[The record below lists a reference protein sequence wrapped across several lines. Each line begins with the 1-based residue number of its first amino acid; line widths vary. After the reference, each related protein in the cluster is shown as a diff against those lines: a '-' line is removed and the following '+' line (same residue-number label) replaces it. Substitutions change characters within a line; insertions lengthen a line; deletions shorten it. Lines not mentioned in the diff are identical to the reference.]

1 VIGHSAPVTTTH
13 IAVVTGGS
21 RGIGRAIV
29 ERLYA
34 DGSRVAT
41 CGRGDRP
48 AYLPEDVLWVRADVA
63 SPDDAERVV
72 THARE
77 RLGPVSLLVNN
88 AGVLV
93 AKSVADSTD
102 EDWDRQI
109 GVNCR
114 GVFNMSR
121 AVLPEMNEHGGVI
134 VNIGS
139 ISGVVAD
146 LSSALYNAS
155 KAFVHALTRSI
166 AIDHGPQVR
175 CNAVLPGWIET
186 DMFDEGFALAGDP
199 AAARR
204 DAISRHAAGR
214 FGQPADIANIVAW
227 LASDEAAW
235 ATGQCFTVDGGL
247 TAASPLRPEAF

>member
-1 VIGHSAPVTTTH
+1 MTTGVA
-13 IAVVTGGS
+13 IVTGGS

-29 ERLYA
+29 ERLHA
-34 DGSRVAT
+34 DGSRVVT
-41 CGRGDRP
+41 CGRGARP
-48 AYLPEDVLWVRADVA
+48 AYLPDAVGWVQADVA
-63 SPDDAERVV
+63 DPADADRVV
-72 THARE
+72 TEAR
-77 RLGPVSLLVNN
+77 RSMGSASLLVNN

-93 AKSVADSTD
+93 AKTVADSTD
-102 EDWDRQI
+102 DDWDLQV

-114 GVFNMSR
+114 GVFNLSR
-121 AVLPEMNEHGGVI
+121 AVLPEMTEHGGVI

-175 CNAVLPGWIET
+175 CNAVLPGWVET
-186 DMFDEGFALAGDP
+186 GMAVEGFDLADDP
-199 AAARR
+199 EAARA
-204 DAISRHAAGR
+204 DAVRRHPLGR
-214 FGQPADIANIVAW
+214 FGEPADIANIVAW
-227 LASDEAAW
+227 LASEDAAW

-247 TAASPLRPEAF
+247 TAASPLRPELF

>member
-1 VIGHSAPVTTTH
+1 MAGSVAI
-13 IAVVTGGS
+13 VTGGS

-34 DGSRVAT
+34 DGARVVT

-48 AYLPEDVLWVRADVA
+48 AYLPDDVRWVRADVA
-63 SPDDAERVV
+63 DPADADRIVAE
-72 THARE
+72 AADAF
-77 RLGPVSLLVNN
+77 GPVSVLVNN

-93 AKSVADSTD
+93 AKTVADSSD
-102 EDWDRQI
+102 DDWDLQV

-114 GVFNMSR
+114 GVFNLSR
-121 AVLPEMNEHGGVI
+121 AVLPTMAEHGGVI

-166 AIDHGPQVR
+166 AIDHGPAVR
-175 CNAVLPGWIET
+175 CNAVLPGWVET
-186 DMFDEGFALAGDP
+186 DMADEGFALAADP
-199 AAARR
+199 AGARR
-204 DAISRHAAGR
+204 DAIERHPAGR
-214 FGQPADIANIVAW
+214 FGRPADIANIVAW

-247 TAASPLRPEAF
+247 TAASPLRPELF